1 MENTIQKEEEFFEE
15 ALFYHDVKKKGW
27 VSILQLT
34 DSENNVKKQKTY
46 LLKDL
51 EKALQRARATGL
63 DSWICMNDFN
73 DRNRRVVNLE
83 RINVVFS
90 DLDTYNSELYND
102 KEPEFIHEALTKFFN
117 DNNYPQPSLTM
128 FSGRGIQIKWL
139 LKESLHAKELVQWK
153 ALQKGIC
160 DKLVEFGSDSNA
172 LDASRLLRVENT
184 INTKSKQFTRT
195 LNKTRNPQRYTFE
208 ELISK
213 FDIDVSESEEVKIKK
228 EKVIKEVVQKVVK
241 ESYERPFLI
250 SNNNNKEG
258 NKGNFT
264 RKSVKTLAWYRFLDL
279 KKLVEL
285 RDKKIEGSRMHF
297 LFYSLNFMAM
307 SLQINKE
314 NFWDEA
320 QALSTRFFPNGD
332 VSLNDLNT
340 LYEKVVAAGKGE
352 TVNFDGKKYTQLYT
366 PTNKTLISIFNIT
379 AEEQKHMLTIID
391 TVEKNERHKVREQKR
406 RIKNGATPRSESA
419 AQTKPWEKYGI
430 SRVTYYRNIDKY
442 RKVEFENKVYNA

>member
-1 MENTIQKEEEFFEE
+1 MENKIEEEFFEE

-34 DSENNVKKQKTY
+34 DVENSIKKQKTY

-51 EKALQRARATGL
+51 EKAIQRARKSGL

-90 DLDTYNSELYND
+90 DLDTYNSILYND
-102 KEPEFIHEALTKFFN
+102 KEPEFIIEALMKFFN
-117 DNNYPQPSLTM
+117 DNNFPQPSLTM

-139 LKESLHAKELVQWK
+139 LKESLHPKELVAWK

-172 LDASRLLRVENT
+172 LDASRLLRIENT
-184 INTKSKQFTRT
+184 INTKSQKFTKT
-195 LNKTRNPQRYTFE
+195 INKSKNPMRYTFE
-208 ELISK
+208 ELLVK
-213 FDIDVSESEEVKIKK
+213 FNIEVEEVEIKEKK
-228 EKVIKEVVQKVVK
+228 ERKVKEVVEKVK
-241 ESYERPFLI
+241 EEIFERPFLI

-258 NKGNFT
+258 NKSNFK

-307 SLQINKE
+307 SLQINEE
-314 NFWDEA
+314 NFWSEA
-320 QALSTRFFPNGD
+320 QALADRFFPKGD
-332 VSLNDLNT
+332 VSLNDLDT
-340 LYEKVVAAGKGE
+340 LFKKVVATCRGE
-352 TVNFDGKKYTQLYT
+352 TVEFDGKKYTQLYT
-366 PTNKTLISIFNIT
+366 PTNKTLISIFGIT
-379 AEEQKHMLTIID
+379 EKEQKEMLTIID
-391 TVEKNERHKVREQKR
+391 TKEKNERHKIREQKR
-406 RIKNGATPRSESA
+406 RIKNGAKPRSESA
-419 AQTKPWEKYGI
+419 AQTKPWEKHGV

-442 RKVEFENKVYNA
+442 REVEFEGVLHQA